1 MYWLPVVFM
10 CVAQGQSMECGFIA
24 KQAAQTEQMC
34 GVELR
39 QMIEDFTPMPA
50 VKAIDGACIKVQAPT
65 I

>member
-1 MYWLPVVFM
+1 MNWLPVVFM

-24 KQAAQTEQMC
+24 KQATLTEQIC
-34 GVELR
+34 KVSLQ

-50 VKAIDGACIKVQAPT
+50 VKAIEGACIKVQAPT